1 MKTSKFMAL
10 AAFAAFASTAS
21 AQFVNTNNT
30 SSGIRGGG
38 AGISLENDCNS
49 YSRFSVGY
57 MGVNFKQS
65 DDDSSYTND
74 DSNMKGLT
82 VGYTRGISLS
92 SSTPLFFEIGG
103 QVNYAT
109 KSESES
115 ESGLSISGRRN
126 FLALSVPVNFTY
138 KVSMSNGL
146 YIAPYAGIHFDL
158 GLLFNEKMTVKYKS
172 EKESVTASYYD
183 SDDMDGDTFNRFQ
196 MGYQVG
202 ANLGYKKFN
211 IGVGYKASFLPIYSE
226 DDFKIQTGGPVVT
239 VGYNF

>member
-1 MKTSKFMAL
+1 MKTSKFLAL

-57 MGVNFKQS
+57 MGVNFKQNEDGFSYS
-65 DDDSSYTND
+65 DDDSNL
-74 DSNMKGLT
+74 KGLT

-92 SSTPLFFEIGG
+92 SSTPLFFELGG
-103 QVNYAT
+103 QLNYAT
-109 KSESES
+109 KSDSYSEYGESES
-115 ESGLSISGRRN
+115 LRLN
-126 FLALSVPVNFTY
+126 FLALSVPVSLSY
-138 KVSMSNGL
+138 KLKFSNGL

-158 GLLFNEKMTVKYKS
+158 GLLLNAKYSAKSGS
-172 EKESVTASYYD
+172 EKLSYTASYYN
-183 SDDMDGDTFNRFQ
+183 DDDVDDTYNRFQ

-202 ANLGYKKFN
+202 ANLGYKKIN

-226 DDFKIQTGGPVVT
+226 DDFKIQTGGPVIT
-239 VGYNF
+239 LGYNF